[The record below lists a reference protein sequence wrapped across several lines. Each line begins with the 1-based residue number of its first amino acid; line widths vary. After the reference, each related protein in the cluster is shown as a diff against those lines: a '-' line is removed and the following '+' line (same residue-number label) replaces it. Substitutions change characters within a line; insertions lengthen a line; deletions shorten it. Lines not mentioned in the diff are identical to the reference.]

1 MGLKERYEYEW
12 ASSSKRERLL
22 AAILQNYLPEPYDVR
37 LTGLGAGLNERVEGR
52 YADAESA
59 FDITVYCNGIPVAYI
74 DVTGVR
80 DSRELKAGL
89 GYCVGSWK
97 IGKARELKVAD
108 RVWFAFVRYSDARV
122 YFVKLDKIVKLGRRV
137 ELVEGEN
144 GYVCLDRGKWTGIAS
159 FAKWLVNYA
168 RCKIDADV
176 A

>member
-1 MGLKERYEYEW
+1 MGLKERYGW
-12 ASSSKRERLL
+12 LSSSKRERLL
-22 AAILQNYLPEPYDVR
+22 LAILQSYLPEPYDVR
-37 LTGLGAGLNERVEGR
+37 LTGLGAGLSERIEGR
-52 YADAESA
+52 YVDAEGA
-59 FDITVYCNGIPVAYI
+59 FDITVYCNGIPVAYV

-80 DSRELKAGL
+80 DSKELKAGL

-137 ELVEGEN
+137 KLVEDEN
-144 GYVCLDRGKWTGIAS
+144 DYVCLDRSKWTSIAS
-159 FAKWLVNYA
+159 FARWLVSYVK
-168 RCKIDADV
+168 CKLDADV